1 MGLATLAVAAFV
13 AGCPST
19 ATDTPADADAAPPD
33 TDAAVDT
40 GPPCSRMTT
49 LCGPDKA
56 CLGPP
61 DCASGLC
68 RDDVCRDIAPA
79 DGVKNGDE
87 TDVDCGGTKA
97 PACTDN
103 KGCLVGPDCTSS
115 VCVGGICQPPSP
127 TDGVQNGDETGKDC
141 GGAKAP
147 KCPAGEGCNAT
158 ADCDKVKCDTV
169 MKKCLPAA
177 HDDGI
182 LNLDETGIDCG
193 GPTMTVARC
202 PTGEG
207 CAAVTDCDNVLCNG
221 MSKLCDPPTATDGL
235 TNGTET
241 DKDCGGGA
249 PTNAPRCVFDK
260 TCAADTDCANG
271 GCSLGGG
278 KKCAPRS
285 CATTETAGIAS
296 CGALETGQ
304 AGAAHDSCCKSL
316 VLPTRTTKRLDK
328 YEITAGRFRTFLT
341 NAGPNIRA
349 FVTTYVAANP
359 TSQLAQLVSVGPN
372 VFPGGANVST
382 VYPDADRF
390 NAHSLTAH
398 MELDIDN
405 YSGIRGCYNGYNPG
419 VAAQGD
425 YAANTYWMDATHEAD
440 FAIPPRTTPRS
451 VSDEKPLNCAMPA
464 MLAAFCAWDGGE
476 LATLADYHDAWVSPS
491 PPAAL
496 VFPWGSTDLKRPNY
510 NWCNGTYLNG
520 GFRCQ
525 CDNTNHTNDP
535 GGAPL
540 FGPGPNNI
548 GPSPNDKCP
557 AGGFTTLSG
566 AGVFYEFPAGTDRSR
581 DNEPLIAAPGRMTA
595 DATVLKSGGESW
607 FDLLANLA
615 EYTGDF
621 KASTQ
626 DWCDFSVTPN
636 AGDPQCTRNLHAG
649 SGTRYT
655 NIPVSGIIGRTWEG
669 HQYEYGSPNGFP
681 VTFQY
686 GKFGGRC
693 VRPAAPY

>member
-1 MGLATLAVAAFV
+1 MSNSLRMGLATLAVAAFI
-13 AGCPST
+13 AGCPSS
-19 ATDTPADADAAPPD
+19 ATDTPTDGDAAPPD
-33 TDAAVDT
+33 IDAAVDT

-49 LCGPDKA
+49 LCGPNKA
-56 CLGPP
+56 CKGAP
-61 DCASGLC
+61 DCVSALC
-68 RDDVCRDIAPA
+68 RDDVCHDVAPA

-103 KGCLVGPDCTSS
+103 KGCLVAPDCTSS

-182 LNLDETGIDCG
+182 RNLDETGIDCG

-235 TNGTET
+235 MNGTET

-260 TCAADTDCANG
+260 GCTADTDCANG

-278 KKCAPRS
+278 KKCAPSS
-285 CATTETAGIAS
+285 CATTESAGINS
-296 CGALETGQ
+296 CGLKETGEV
-304 AGAAHDSCCKSL
+304 GAVHESCCKSL

-328 YEITAGRFRTFLT
+328 YEITSGRYRTFLT
-341 NAGPNIRA
+341 KVGPNVRA
-349 FVTTYVAANP
+349 WVNAYVAAKP
-359 TSQLAQLVSVGPN
+359 TSQLATLIGLGPN
-372 VFPGGANVST
+372 VFPPTGANIST
-382 VYPDADRF
+382 IYPDHDEF
-390 NAHSLTAH
+390 YPHSLTAH
-398 MELDIDN
+398 TELDIDN
-405 YSGIRGCYNGYNPG
+405 YDGIRGCYNGYNAA
-419 VAAQGD
+419 VAGSGD
-425 YAANTYWMDATHEAD
+425 FSANTYYNDATHMAE
-440 FAIPPRTTPRS
+440 FGLPPRSLART
-451 VSDEKPLNCAMPA
+451 VSDEKSLNCAMPM
-464 MLAAFCAWDGGE
+464 MLAAFCAFDGGE

-491 PPAAL
+491 PPTPL
-496 VFPWGSTDLKRPNY
+496 VFPWGSTDLYRPNY
-510 NWCNGTYLNG
+510 NWCNGPYNNG
-520 GFRCQ
+520 GFKCQ
-525 CDNTNHTNDP
+525 CDGVHNTTQ
-535 GGAPL
+535 
-540 FGPGPNNI
+540 PN
-548 GPSPNDKCP
+548 CP
-557 AGGFTTLSG
+557 VGGFTALG
-566 AGVFYEFPAGTDRSR
+566 EAGVFYEFPLNTDRSR
-581 DNEPLIAAPGRMTA
+581 DNEPLIAAPGRLFM

-607 FDLLANLA
+607 YDLLANLA

-621 KASTQ
+621 KTASS
-626 DWCDFSVTPN
+626 DWCDFSAAPAVGDPPCTRAN
-636 AGDPQCTRNLHAG
+636 RKAGDV
-649 SGTRYT
+649 GTHYT
-655 NIPVSGIIGRTWEG
+655 KIPVSGIIGRSWEG
-669 HQYEYGSPNGFP
+669 HQYEYGTVDGFP

-693 VRPAAPY
+693 VRPATPY